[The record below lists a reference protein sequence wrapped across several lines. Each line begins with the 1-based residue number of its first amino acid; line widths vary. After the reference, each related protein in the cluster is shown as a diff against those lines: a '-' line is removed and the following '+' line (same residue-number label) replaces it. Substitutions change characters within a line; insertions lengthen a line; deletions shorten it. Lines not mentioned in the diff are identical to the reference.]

1 MKQGN
6 VDKRIVKYLLLAAVL
21 VLAVTRF
28 SVLLE
33 FVSKLW
39 GIVFPLVLGGI
50 MAYILN
56 IIMRKLEKWYFPKSQ
71 NKLIKKTKRIVCIFL
86 SFFLIVLII
95 FLVFRLVIPELI
107 NTIAMIGH
115 WIPIE
120 LEKLQEFLADHAD
133 QIPELEK
140 WINSLSFDWEATAQK
155 LLQYLTSGVG
165 GILGSTLSLVG
176 TIGVGVTNFVIGLIF
191 AIYILA
197 NKEKLKR
204 QILRVARAYCKPVLV
219 DKALGVLK
227 VANDTFSSFIVGQC
241 TEAVILGTLCIIGM
255 KICQFPY
262 APMIGTFVGA
272 TALIPVVGAYLGGA
286 VGFLMILTVSPVKAV
301 LFVVFLVVL
310 QQLEGNII
318 YPRVVGSSIGLP
330 GMWVLA
336 AVTIGGGL
344 GGVGGMLLG
353 VPTAAT
359 VYKLLR
365 IDVNRRTPEKAT
377 DGDKEIETEE
387 TETRGIETEEKE
399 TESIQ
404 TEGLETEGSGAT
416 DE

>member
-21 VLAVTRF
+21 VLAITNF
-28 SVLLE
+28 NVLLE

-56 IIMRKLEKWYFPKSQ
+56 IVMRRLEKWYFPKSQ
-71 NKLIKKTKRIVCIFL
+71 NKLVQKTKRMVCIFL
-86 SFFLIVLII
+86 SLFLIVLII

-107 NTIAMIGH
+107 NTITMIGH

-120 LEKLQEFLADHAD
+120 LAKLQEFLAEHSD

-155 LLQYLTSGVG
+155 LLSYLTSGVG

-176 TIGVGVTNFVIGLIF
+176 TISIGVTNFVIGLIF

-204 QILRVARAYCKPVLV
+204 QLMKIARAYCKPALV
-219 DKALGVLK
+219 EKTLGVLK
-227 VANDTFSSFIVGQC
+227 VANETFSSFIVGQC
-241 TEAVILGTLCIIGM
+241 TEAVILGTLCVIGM
-255 KICQFPY
+255 RICQFPY
-262 APMIGTFVGA
+262 APMIGAFVGA

-286 VGFLMILTVSPVKAV
+286 VGFLMILTVSPLKAV
-301 LFVVFLVVL
+301 LFVVFLVIL

-336 AVTIGGGL
+336 AVTVGGGL
-344 GGVGGMLLG
+344 AGVGGMLLG
-353 VPTAAT
+353 VPLTAT
-359 VYKLLR
+359 IYKLLR
-365 IDVNRRTPEKAT
+365 SDVNKRVL
-377 DGDKEIETEE
+377 KE
-387 TETRGIETEEKE
+387 G
-399 TESIQ
+399 
-404 TEGLETEGSGAT
+404 GAA

>member
-21 VLAVTRF
+21 VLAITNF
-28 SVLLE
+28 NVLLE

-56 IIMRKLEKWYFPKSQ
+56 IVMRRLEKWYFPKSQ
-71 NKLIKKTKRIVCIFL
+71 NKLVQKTKRMVCIFL
-86 SFFLIVLII
+86 SLFLIVLII

-107 NTIAMIGH
+107 NTITMIGH

-120 LEKLQEFLADHAD
+120 LAKLQEFLAEHSD

-155 LLQYLTSGVG
+155 LLSYLTSGVG

-176 TIGVGVTNFVIGLIF
+176 TISIGVTNFVIGLIF

-204 QILRVARAYCKPVLV
+204 QLMKIARAYCKPALV
-219 DKALGVLK
+219 EKALGVLK
-227 VANDTFSSFIVGQC
+227 VANETFSSFIVGQC
-241 TEAVILGTLCIIGM
+241 TEAVILGTLCVIGM

-262 APMIGTFVGA
+262 APMIGAFVGA

-286 VGFLMILTVSPVKAV
+286 VGFLMILTVSPLKAV
-301 LFVVFLVVL
+301 LFVVFLVIL

-344 GGVGGMLLG
+344 AGVGGMLLG
-353 VPTAAT
+353 VPLTAT
-359 VYKLLR
+359 IYKLLR
-365 IDVNRRTPEKAT
+365 SDVNKRVL
-377 DGDKEIETEE
+377 KE
-387 TETRGIETEEKE
+387 G
-399 TESIQ
+399 
-404 TEGLETEGSGAT
+404 GAA

>member
-6 VDKRIVKYLLLAAVL
+6 VDKKIVKYFLLAAVL
-21 VLAVTRF
+21 ILAITRF
-28 SVLLE
+28 NVLLE
-33 FVSKLW
+33 FIKRLW

-56 IIMRKLEKWYFPKSQ
+56 IIMRKLEKYYFPKSR
-71 NKLIKKTKRIVCIFL
+71 NRLIQKSRRIVCIFL
-86 SFFLIVLII
+86 SFFLIMLII
-95 FLVFRLVIPELI
+95 FLIFRLVIPELI
-107 NTIAMIGH
+107 NTITMIGH

-120 LEKLQEFLADHAD
+120 LAKLQKFLAGYAD
-133 QIPELEK
+133 QIPQLEK
-140 WINSLSFDWEATAQK
+140 WINSLSFDWEATGQK

-165 GILGSTLSLVG
+165 GILGSTISLVG

-204 QILRVARAYCKPVLV
+204 QVMKVTTAYCKPALV
-219 DKALGVLK
+219 NKALGVLK
-227 VANDTFSSFIVGQC
+227 VANETFSSFIVGQC

-262 APMIGTFVGA
+262 APMIGTFIGA

-286 VGFLMILTVSPVKAV
+286 VGFLMILTVSPLKAI
-301 LFVVFLVVL
+301 LFIAFLVIL

-336 AVTIGGGL
+336 AVTIGGGVA
-344 GGVGGMLLG
+344 GVGGMLLG
-353 VPTAAT
+353 VPLAAT

-365 IDVNRRTPEKAT
+365 IDVNRRIPKKVQA
-377 DGDKEIETEE
+377 EE
-387 TETRGIETEEKE
+387 G
-399 TESIQ
+399 
-404 TEGLETEGSGAT
+404 GAA

>member
-1 MKQGN
+1 M
-6 VDKRIVKYLLLAAVL
+6 DKRIVKYLLLAAVL
-21 VLAVTRF
+21 VLAITNF
-28 SVLLE
+28 NVLLE

-56 IIMRKLEKWYFPKSQ
+56 IVMRRLEKWYFPKSQ
-71 NKLIKKTKRIVCIFL
+71 NKLVQKTKRMVCIFL
-86 SFFLIVLII
+86 SLFLIVLII

-107 NTIAMIGH
+107 NTITMIGH

-120 LEKLQEFLADHAD
+120 LAKLQEFLAEHSD

-155 LLQYLTSGVG
+155 LLSYLTSGVG

-176 TIGVGVTNFVIGLIF
+176 TISIGVTNFVIGLIF

-204 QILRVARAYCKPVLV
+204 QLMKIARAYCKPALV
-219 DKALGVLK
+219 EKALGVLK
-227 VANDTFSSFIVGQC
+227 VANETFSSFIVGQC
-241 TEAVILGTLCIIGM
+241 TEAVILGTLCVIGM

-262 APMIGTFVGA
+262 APMIGAFVGA

-286 VGFLMILTVSPVKAV
+286 VGFLMILTVSPLKAV
-301 LFVVFLVVL
+301 LFVVFLVIL

-344 GGVGGMLLG
+344 AGVGGMLLG
-353 VPTAAT
+353 VPLTAT
-359 VYKLLR
+359 IYKLLR
-365 IDVNRRTPEKAT
+365 SDVNKRVL
-377 DGDKEIETEE
+377 KE
-387 TETRGIETEEKE
+387 G
-399 TESIQ
+399 
-404 TEGLETEGSGAT
+404 GAA

>member
-21 VLAVTRF
+21 VLAITNF
-28 SVLLE
+28 NVLLE

-56 IIMRKLEKWYFPKSQ
+56 IVTRRLEKWYFPKSR
-71 NKLIKKTKRIVCIFL
+71 NKLVQKTKRMVCIFL
-86 SFFLIVLII
+86 SLFLIVLII
-95 FLVFRLVIPELI
+95 FLVFRLAIPELI
-107 NTIAMIGH
+107 NTITMIGH

-120 LEKLQEFLADHAD
+120 LAKLQEFLAEHSD

-155 LLQYLTSGVG
+155 LLSYLTSGVG

-176 TIGVGVTNFVIGLIF
+176 TISIGVTNFVIGLIF

-204 QILRVARAYCKPVLV
+204 QLMKIARAYCKPALV
-219 DKALGVLK
+219 EKTLGVLK
-227 VANDTFSSFIVGQC
+227 VANETFSSFIVGQC
-241 TEAVILGTLCIIGM
+241 TEAVILGTLCVIGM
-255 KICQFPY
+255 RICQFPY
-262 APMIGTFVGA
+262 APMIGAFVGA

-286 VGFLMILTVSPVKAV
+286 VGFLMILTVSPLKAV
-301 LFVVFLVVL
+301 LFVVFLVIL

-336 AVTIGGGL
+336 AVTVGGGL
-344 GGVGGMLLG
+344 AGVGGMLLG
-353 VPTAAT
+353 VPLTAT
-359 VYKLLR
+359 IYKLLR
-365 IDVNRRTPEKAT
+365 SDVNKRVL
-377 DGDKEIETEE
+377 KE
-387 TETRGIETEEKE
+387 G
-399 TESIQ
+399 
-404 TEGLETEGSGAT
+404 GAA

>member
-1 MKQGN
+1 MKQEN

-21 VLAVTRF
+21 VLAITKF
-28 SVLLE
+28 NVLLE

-39 GIVFPLVLGGI
+39 GIIFPLVLGGI

-56 IIMRKLEKWYFPKSQ
+56 IVMRRLEKWYFPKSR
-71 NKLIKKTKRIVCIFL
+71 NKLVQKTKRMVCIFL

-107 NTIAMIGH
+107 NTITMIGH

-120 LEKLQEFLADHAD
+120 LAKLQEFLAEHSD

-155 LLQYLTSGVG
+155 LLSYLTSGVG

-176 TIGVGVTNFVIGLIF
+176 TISIGVTNFVIGLIF

-204 QILRVARAYCKPVLV
+204 QLMKIARAYCKPALV
-219 DKALGVLK
+219 EKALGVLK
-227 VANDTFSSFIVGQC
+227 VANETFSSFIVGQC
-241 TEAVILGTLCIIGM
+241 TEAVILGTLCVIGM

-262 APMIGTFVGA
+262 APMIGAFVGA

-286 VGFLMILTVSPVKAV
+286 VGFLMILTVSSLKAV
-301 LFVVFLVVL
+301 LFVVFLVIL

-344 GGVGGMLLG
+344 AGVGGMLLG
-353 VPTAAT
+353 VPLTAT
-359 VYKLLR
+359 IYKLLR
-365 IDVNRRTPEKAT
+365 SDVNKRVL
-377 DGDKEIETEE
+377 KE
-387 TETRGIETEEKE
+387 G
-399 TESIQ
+399 
-404 TEGLETEGSGAT
+404 GAA

>member
-21 VLAVTRF
+21 VLAITKF
-28 SVLLE
+28 NVLLE

-39 GIVFPLVLGGI
+39 GIIFPLVLGGI

-56 IIMRKLEKWYFPKSQ
+56 IVMRRLEKWYFPKSR
-71 NKLIKKTKRIVCIFL
+71 NKLVQKTKRMVCIFL

-107 NTIAMIGH
+107 NTITMIGH

-120 LEKLQEFLADHAD
+120 LAKLQEFLAEHSD

-155 LLQYLTSGVG
+155 LLSYLTSGVG

-176 TIGVGVTNFVIGLIF
+176 TISIGVTNFVIGLIF

-204 QILRVARAYCKPVLV
+204 QLMKIARAYCKPALV
-219 DKALGVLK
+219 EKALGVLK
-227 VANDTFSSFIVGQC
+227 VANETFSSFIVGQC
-241 TEAVILGTLCIIGM
+241 TEAVILGTLCVIGM

-262 APMIGTFVGA
+262 APMIGAFVGA

-286 VGFLMILTVSPVKAV
+286 VGFLMILTVSPLKAV
-301 LFVVFLVVL
+301 LFVVFLVIL

-344 GGVGGMLLG
+344 AGVGGMLLG
-353 VPTAAT
+353 VPLTAT
-359 VYKLLR
+359 IYKLLR
-365 IDVNRRTPEKAT
+365 SDVNKRVL
-377 DGDKEIETEE
+377 KE
-387 TETRGIETEEKE
+387 G
-399 TESIQ
+399 
-404 TEGLETEGSGAT
+404 GAA

>member
-21 VLAVTRF
+21 VLAITKF
-28 SVLLE
+28 NVLLE

-39 GIVFPLVLGGI
+39 GIIFPLVLGGI

-56 IIMRKLEKWYFPKSQ
+56 IVMRRLEKWYFPKSR
-71 NKLIKKTKRIVCIFL
+71 NKLVQKTKRMVCIFL

-107 NTIAMIGH
+107 NTITMIGH

-120 LEKLQEFLADHAD
+120 LAKLQEFLAEHSD

-155 LLQYLTSGVG
+155 LLSYLTSGVG

-176 TIGVGVTNFVIGLIF
+176 TISIGVTNFVIGLIF

-204 QILRVARAYCKPVLV
+204 QLMKIARAYCKPALV
-219 DKALGVLK
+219 EKTLGVLK
-227 VANDTFSSFIVGQC
+227 VANETFSSFIVGQC
-241 TEAVILGTLCIIGM
+241 TEAVILGTLCVIGM

-262 APMIGTFVGA
+262 APMIGAFVGA

-286 VGFLMILTVSPVKAV
+286 VGFLMILTVSPLKAV
-301 LFVVFLVVL
+301 LFVVFLVIL

-336 AVTIGGGL
+336 AVTVGGGL
-344 GGVGGMLLG
+344 AGVGGMLLG
-353 VPTAAT
+353 VPLTAT
-359 VYKLLR
+359 IYKLLR
-365 IDVNRRTPEKAT
+365 SDVNKRVL
-377 DGDKEIETEE
+377 KE
-387 TETRGIETEEKE
+387 G
-399 TESIQ
+399 
-404 TEGLETEGSGAT
+404 GAA

>member
-6 VDKRIVKYLLLAAVL
+6 VDKKIVKYFLLAAVL
-21 VLAVTRF
+21 ILAITRF
-28 SVLLE
+28 NVLLE
-33 FVSKLW
+33 FIKRLW

-56 IIMRKLEKWYFPKSQ
+56 IIMRKLEKYYFPKSR
-71 NKLIKKTKRIVCIFL
+71 NRLIQKSRRIVCIFL
-86 SFFLIVLII
+86 SFFLIMLII
-95 FLVFRLVIPELI
+95 FLIFRLVIPELI
-107 NTIAMIGH
+107 NTITMIGH

-120 LEKLQEFLADHAD
+120 LAKLQKFLAGYAD
-133 QIPELEK
+133 QIPQLEK
-140 WINSLSFDWEATAQK
+140 WINSLSFDWEATGQK

-165 GILGSTLSLVG
+165 GILGSTISLVG

-204 QILRVARAYCKPVLV
+204 QVMKVTTAYCKPALV
-219 DKALGVLK
+219 NKALGVLK
-227 VANDTFSSFIVGQC
+227 VANETFSSVIVGQC

-262 APMIGTFVGA
+262 APMIGTFIGA

-286 VGFLMILTVSPVKAV
+286 VGFLMILTVSPLKAI
-301 LFVVFLVVL
+301 LFIAFLVIL

-336 AVTIGGGL
+336 AVTIGGGVA
-344 GGVGGMLLG
+344 GVGGMLLG
-353 VPTAAT
+353 VPLAAT

-365 IDVNRRTPEKAT
+365 IDVNRRIPKKVQA
-377 DGDKEIETEE
+377 EE
-387 TETRGIETEEKE
+387 G
-399 TESIQ
+399 
-404 TEGLETEGSGAT
+404 GAA

>member
-6 VDKRIVKYLLLAAVL
+6 VDKKIVKYFLLAAVL
-21 VLAVTRF
+21 ILAITRF
-28 SVLLE
+28 NVLLE
-33 FVSKLW
+33 FIKRLW

-56 IIMRKLEKWYFPKSQ
+56 IIMRKLEKYYFPKSR
-71 NKLIKKTKRIVCIFL
+71 NRLIQKSRRIICIFL
-86 SFFLIVLII
+86 SFFLIMLII
-95 FLVFRLVIPELI
+95 FLIFRLVIPELI
-107 NTIAMIGH
+107 NTITMIGH

-120 LEKLQEFLADHAD
+120 LAKLQKFLAGYAD
-133 QIPELEK
+133 QIPQLEK
-140 WINSLSFDWEATAQK
+140 WINSLSFDWEATGQK

-165 GILGSTLSLVG
+165 GILGSTISLVG

-204 QILRVARAYCKPVLV
+204 QVMKVTTAYCKPALV
-219 DKALGVLK
+219 NKALGVLK
-227 VANDTFSSFIVGQC
+227 VANETFSSFIVGQC

-262 APMIGTFVGA
+262 APMIGTFIGA

-286 VGFLMILTVSPVKAV
+286 VGFLMILTVSPLKAI
-301 LFVVFLVVL
+301 LFIAFLVIL

-336 AVTIGGGL
+336 AVTIGGGVA
-344 GGVGGMLLG
+344 GVGGMLLG
-353 VPTAAT
+353 VPLAAT

-365 IDVNRRTPEKAT
+365 IDVNRRIPKKVQA
-377 DGDKEIETEE
+377 EE
-387 TETRGIETEEKE
+387 G
-399 TESIQ
+399 
-404 TEGLETEGSGAT
+404 GAA